1 MAVDVTIGTIET
13 TLSAADSAM
22 LRDPAFLRQVV
33 ALVKEELKREALE
46 DARRDADRRASHG
59 PGGGL

>member
-13 TLSAADSAM
+13 TLSAADPAM

-33 ALVKEELKREALE
+33 ALVKEV
-46 DARRDADRRASHG
+46 G
-59 PGGGL
+59 